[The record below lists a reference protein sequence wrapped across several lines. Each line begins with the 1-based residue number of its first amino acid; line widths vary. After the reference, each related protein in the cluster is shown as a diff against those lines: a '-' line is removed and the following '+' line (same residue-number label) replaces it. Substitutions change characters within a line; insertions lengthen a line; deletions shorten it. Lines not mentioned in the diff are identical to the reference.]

1 MPALVY
7 GELLAARTFEQ
18 LVPRRML
25 GSGVRIYL
33 ALVIAVFLFYSP
45 WIYAM
50 PLSNDGHE
58 RRRWLP
64 RWN

>member
-1 MPALVY
+1 MPALIY

-18 LVPRRML
+18 LVPRRWL
-25 GSGVRIYL
+25 GLGVRVYL
-33 ALVIAVFLFYSP
+33 SIVVLTFLFFSP

-50 PLSNDGHE
+50 PLTNDGHE
-58 RRRWLP
+58 RRRWLA